1 MLDLI
6 ISYFNFLVL
15 SIGYIV
21 KRFTFFPPNPPDY
34 RSIPTENENEED
46 IEFLLY
52 NKKLNIKKYIGIEF
66 NLLDY
71 KFIKL
76 IDKQNNSLPLL
87 LFIPPKHLKVCIIYS
102 HGNSGD
108 LGSCLLEYY
117 DIALHTNCLVI
128 SFEYPG
134 YGECKNQ
141 PVTETN
147 FYVNLK
153 MTYKFVKKKLGFKS
167 NQIILYGF
175 SLGTGVM
182 FELACHKEYSAAGL
196 ILQSPFLSIFR
207 TLYNYKKTKYF
218 DLFNNCD
225 KAKHL
230 CRKTLF
236 IHGNKDNIIPYVHG
250 RILAKLIP
258 KEHFYYFLTVSNAS
272 HNNIFKVNKELIYK
286 TIRQFIKDC
295 TGQSSDL
302 LKNIEIKEK
311 PPALENIEINSIKE
325 KGEKDIV
332 ESSFNKLNKSDEIKS
347 PYNNLISN
355 NNTNLNLNSS
365 WSNQLNM
372 MYNNNTFNNN
382 IFKSESPNNINNI
395 YNLQNK
401 NIVSPFS
408 SIYKSNINQE
418 INNIY
423 NINKSNQVI
432 INNNRIFNSNYVQ
445 DNLKANIYNSNN
457 STLNNFN
464 NS

>member
-1 MLDLI
+1 
-6 ISYFNFLVL
+6 
-15 SIGYIV
+15 
-21 KRFTFFPPNPPDY
+21 
-34 RSIPTENENEED
+34 
-46 IEFLLY
+46 
-52 NKKLNIKKYIGIEF
+52 
-66 NLLDY
+66 
-71 KFIKL
+71 
-76 IDKQNNSLPLL
+76 
-87 LFIPPKHLKVCIIYS
+87 
-102 HGNSGD
+102 
-108 LGSCLLEYY
+108 
-117 DIALHTNCLVI
+117 
-128 SFEYPG
+128 
-134 YGECKNQ
+134 
-141 PVTETN
+141 
-147 FYVNLK
+147 
-153 MTYKFVKKKLGFKS
+153 
-167 NQIILYGF
+167 
-175 SLGTGVM
+175 M

-258 KEHFYYFLTVSNAS
+258 QEHFYYFLTVNNAS
-272 HNNIFKVNKELIYK
+272 HNNIFKINKDLIYK